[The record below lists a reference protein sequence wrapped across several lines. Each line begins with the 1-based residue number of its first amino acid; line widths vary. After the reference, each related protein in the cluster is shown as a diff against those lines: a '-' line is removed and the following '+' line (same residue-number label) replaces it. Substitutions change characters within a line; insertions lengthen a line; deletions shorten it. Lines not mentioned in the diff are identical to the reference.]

1 MKSLR
6 VLMVEDSEKDAAL
19 VLRELQKAGYSPVHR
34 RVETAKEMTDA
45 LKSEY
50 WDIVLSDYVLPGFG
64 GLAALG
70 LIHDKGLDLPFIV
83 VSGQIGEDVAVSAMK
98 AGAHDYIMKGNL
110 KRLGPAIERELAE
123 AENRKMRR
131 QAEEDLKRSA
141 IELRAL
147 AQRLLQALSEMMAS
161 LGRAGAQAGMAP
173 LDRLQGEMSRQTGEL
188 DRILAE
194 QKEILA
200 QTEKIDKE
208 TKRIVDEEIEKR
220 LNHSR
225 PQLQEA
231 LEGLNRSLPPEQKEA
246 VDELQRLLQEGKLER
261 FSQVAKELEKELSGR
276 PKEQKVIG
284 DLRDRMEG
292 LSPDPK
298 GVVAPEDK
306 AKFPGLSSSQ
316 DNLKER
322 TMALGE
328 KLDLL
333 SQLFPGLDT
342 EILRDLKEATG
353 SMGEASG
360 KLKGEDAPGA
370 IPPEQEVIR
379 RLTKSQQA
387 MQQMAQ
393 QMAMQRYA
401 AQWGPQLVYDPRPAW
416 YYGPWIPMP
425 TLPQPEV
432 NRPRE
437 RGYTGL
443 DREEF
448 EPPSKDAYR
457 VPKIFRDKVLEGLKE
472 ETPSQYKRRV
482 ERYFKGLSE

>member
-1 MKSLR
+1 MERLALLAEDIAKTARMNEVEALAREIRNRERRLTESLKDFKGPLSQKELDAMMKELKE
-6 VLMVEDSEKDAAL
+6 LEKLIQSVMEAL
-19 VLRELQKAGYSPVHR
+19 SKMASRLPDEFVNSP
-34 RVETAKEMTDA
+34 D
-45 LKSEY
+45 L
-50 WDIVLSDYVLPGFG
+50 
-64 GLAALG
+64 
-70 LIHDKGLDLPFIV
+70 KGLDFQDLFKDLEEIQKKLMAGDT
-83 VSGQIGEDVAVSAMK
+83 SGA
-98 AGAHDYIMKGNL
+98 L
-110 KRLGPAIERELAE
+110 E
-123 AENRKMRR
+123 A
-131 QAEEDLKRSA
+131 
-141 IELRAL
+141 
-147 AQRLLQALSEMMAS
+147 AQKLLQALSEMMAS
-161 LGRAGAQAGMAP
+161 LGRAGGRAGMAP

-220 LNHSR
+220 LNQSR

-231 LEGLNRSLPPEQKEA
+231 LEGLTRSLPPEQKEE
-246 VDELQRLLQEGKLER
+246 VDELQRLLKEGNLEK
-261 FSQVAKELEKELSGR
+261 FSQMAKDLEKELSGR
-276 PKEQKVIG
+276 PREQKAIG
-284 DLRDRMEG
+284 DLRSRVER
-292 LSPDPK
+292 LSPDPE
-298 GVVAPEDK
+298 GFIAPEDK
-306 AKFPGLSSSQ
+306 AKFPGLSLFQ

-322 TMALGE
+322 TAALGE

-333 SQLFPGLDT
+333 SQLFPGMDT
-342 EILRDLKEATG
+342 EILRDLKEASG

-360 KLKGEDAPGA
+360 KLKKEDAPGA

-416 YYGPWIPMP
+416 YYGPWAPMP
-425 TLPQPEV
+425 TLPQPGV
-432 NRPRE
+432 NRPLE

-448 EPPSKDAYR
+448 EPPSKDAYK

-472 ETPSQYKRRV
+472 ETPSEYKRKV
-482 ERYFKGLSE
+482 EKYFKGLSE